1 MADET
6 GTSEPTAEPAAA
18 TAAAAAAPAAA
29 PPATSDLLNMFE
41 ASQVQAEDYS
51 VLLALA
57 PDVAIQDLVEDL
69 HLVASALG
77 LRDTVREYAHAA

>member
-6 GTSEPTAEPAAA
+6 TDAQAQPEAGAPPAE
-18 TAAAAAAPAAA
+18 AAPAAA
-29 PPATSDLLNMFE
+29 PAGTDDLLNMFE

-51 VLLALA
+51 TLLALV

-77 LRDTVREYAHAA
+77 LRETVREYARAA